1 MLFCFSSRVILD
13 LELDPEAAIGQYF
26 AELHEDAITVSHI
39 SGGQTAANSAME
51 NYSVAGYARDR
62 SEVLPLNKRGASVLS
77 PYIRHNLLPLK
88 RVWSAVGGFGK
99 DTEKYRDEL
108 LWQEYARHLYA
119 RLGIRAFDNL
129 RFEANWHGEFQGWNR
144 DQLCLDT
151 VLSEL
156 EQDGW
161 LVNQTRMWLSSDYTV
176 RNENGWVAGQ
186 EYFFQHLLDGSRAA
200 NLVGWQWTVGSGNGR
215 PYGFARWQVEKRA
228 PGLCNKCPLKNNC
241 PIQSFPDEREQIQL
255 EADPLLSYDPNLET
269 TIGPRVP
276 EGEAA
281 DVVYLTVE
289 SLGDE
294 DPALMA
300 NPDLPV
306 LFVFN
311 EPALKKLQLS
321 SKRLAFFWQT
331 LQDLAQRRK
340 VTVMLG
346 DPLEILKDFRPATT
360 YAPVPSFSKLEPL
373 ITQLHPWPWLRTPH
387 DSSLRSFSSW
397 RAKLGR

>member
-1 MLFCFSSRVILD
+1 MNLD
-13 LELDPEAAIGQYF
+13 IELAPEAAIAKYF
-26 AELHEDAITVSHI
+26 DGLHGDEISVSQIT
-39 SGGQTAANSAME
+39 GGQSAANAALE

-62 SEVLPLNKRGASVLS
+62 SEVLPVAKRGASVLS

-119 RLGIRAFDNL
+119 RLGTRAFGNL
-129 RFEANWHGEFQGWNR
+129 RFEANWQGEFQGWNR
-144 DQLCLDT
+144 DQLCLDS
-151 VLSEL
+151 VLNEL

-161 LVNQTRMWLSSDYTV
+161 LVNQTRMWLASDYTV
-176 RNENGWVAGQ
+176 RNDNGWVAGQ
-186 EYFFQHLLDGSRAA
+186 DFFFQHLLDGSRAA

-228 PGLCNKCPLKNNC
+228 PGLCNSCPLKNNC
-241 PIQSFPDEREQIQL
+241 PIQSFPKETEQIQL
-255 EADPLLSYDPNLET
+255 EADPLLSYDPNLEN
-269 TIGPRVP
+269 TIGPTEVA
-276 EGEAA
+276 GNQA

-300 NPDLPV
+300 NPELPV

-321 SKRLAFFWQT
+321 SKRLAFYWQT
-331 LQDLAQRRK
+331 LQDLAQRRDL
-340 VTVMLG
+340 TVMLG
-346 DPLEILKDFRPATT
+346 DPLEILQDFKAATT
-360 YAPVPSFSKLEPL
+360 FAPVPSFSKIKPL